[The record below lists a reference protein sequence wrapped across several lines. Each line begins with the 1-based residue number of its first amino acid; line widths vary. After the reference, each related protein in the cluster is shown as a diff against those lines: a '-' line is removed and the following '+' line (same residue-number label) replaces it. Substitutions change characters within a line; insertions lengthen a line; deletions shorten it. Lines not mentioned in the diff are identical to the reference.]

1 MKTKQICYK
10 ELENPLFQEASKN
23 AFSGIKLQ
31 EKGNFEEAKKNI
43 QEGIDKLN
51 SLTLNGNSE
60 QRRKAMGFR
69 NLFQNFF
76 KDCLT
81 QEENEKTA
89 KSNNFTQ
96 TLLVKDKTFLEESDN
111 NFMALLYQSKG
122 IKTNSPDE
130 VLGFIIKIFNF
141 FHKILDKGFFLTKNI
156 FIRNEVMRQR
166 NARVNCL
173 HQKYDVCM
181 TITKRIEECMIL
193 AKQDAISGDNI
204 EEFINYLIDVQN
216 WFNKN
221 LKYIAACRYMKNQN
235 SKLEDNR
242 RKELY
247 KKFEDIKIR
256 VENEDIDEKLN
267 SRQDYIQ
274 AYTKVFKNFADLK
287 IIFDPKYYKPEY
299 LKTLNFKKKEIC
311 DIFYNTVI
319 KWFLND
325 IMEMSKKFINRNELN
340 FEKNLQYK

>member
-1 MKTKQICYK
+1 MKTKQICFK
-10 ELENPLFQEASKN
+10 ELENPLFQEAATS
-23 AFSGIKLQ
+23 AFTGIKLQ
-31 EKGNFEEAKKNI
+31 EKGNFEEAKKHI

-51 SLTLNGNSE
+51 SLTINGNTE

-69 NLFQNFF
+69 NIFQNFF

-96 TLLVKDKTFLEESDN
+96 TLLVKEKTFLEESDN
-111 NFMALLYQSKG
+111 NFMVLLNQSKS

-130 VLGFIIKIFNF
+130 VLAFIAKIFNF
-141 FHKILDKGFFLTKNI
+141 FYKIYDKGFFLTKNI
-156 FIRNEVMRQR
+156 FIRNEIMRQR
-166 NARVNCL
+166 YAKVNCL
-173 HQKYDVCM
+173 HQKYDVCV
-181 TITKRIEECMIL
+181 TINKRIEEFMIL
-193 AKQDAISGDNI
+193 AKQDAINGDNI

-221 LKYIAACRYMKNQN
+221 LRYIPPCRYMKNTN
-235 SKLEDNR
+235 NKLEDNR
-242 RKELY
+242 KRELY
-247 KKFEDIKIR
+247 KKYEEMKLK
-256 VENEDIDEKLN
+256 VENEEIDEKLN

-274 AYTKVFKNFADLK
+274 VYVKVFKNFSDLK
-287 IIFDPKYYKPEY
+287 TVFDIKHYKPEY

-311 DIFYNTVI
+311 DIFYNTII

-340 FEKNLQYK
+340 FEKQFPYK

>member
-10 ELENPLFQEASKN
+10 ELENPLFQEAAKS
-23 AFSGIKLQ
+23 AFSGIKFQ

-43 QEGIDKLN
+43 QDGIDKLN

-96 TLLVKDKTFLEESDN
+96 TLLVKDKVFMEESDN
-111 NFMALLYQSKG
+111 NFMALLYQSKS

-130 VLGFIIKIFNF
+130 VLGFIVKIFNF
-141 FHKILDKGFFLTKNI
+141 FYKILDKGFFLTKNI

-166 NARVNCL
+166 NAKVNCL
-173 HQKYDVCM
+173 HQKYDVCV

-221 LKYIAACRYMKNQN
+221 LKYIPACRYMKHQN

-287 IIFDPKYYKPEY
+287 SIFDPKYYKPEY

-340 FEKNLQYK
+340 FEKNLVLK

>member
-10 ELENPLFQEASKN
+10 ELENPLIQEAANS
-23 AFSGIKLQ
+23 AFTGIKHQ
-31 EKGNFEEAKKNI
+31 EKGNFDEAKKTI

-51 SLTLNGNSE
+51 SLALNGNSE

-96 TLLVKDKTFLEESDN
+96 TLLVKDKLFLEESEN
-111 NFMALLYQSKG
+111 NFMTLLNQSKN

-130 VLGFIIKIFNF
+130 ILAFIIQIFNF
-141 FHKILDKGFFLTKNI
+141 FYKISDKGFFLTKNI
-156 FIRNEVMRQR
+156 FIRNEIMRQR
-166 NARVNCL
+166 YAKVNFL
-173 HQKYDVCM
+173 HQKYDVLV
-181 TITKRIEECMIL
+181 TINKRIEECMIL
-193 AKQDAISGDNI
+193 VKQDAINGDNI
-204 EEFINYLIDVQN
+204 EELINYLIDVQN

-221 LKYIAACRYMKNQN
+221 INYIPPCRYMKNQN
-235 SKLEDNR
+235 NKIEDNR
-242 RKELY
+242 RRELY
-247 KKFEDIKIR
+247 QKFDALKLK
-256 VENEDIDEKLN
+256 VENEEIDEKLN
-267 SRQDYIQ
+267 SRQNYIQ
-274 AYTKVFKNFADLK
+274 VYVKVFKNFSDLK
-287 IIFDPKYYKPEY
+287 TVFDPKYYKQEY